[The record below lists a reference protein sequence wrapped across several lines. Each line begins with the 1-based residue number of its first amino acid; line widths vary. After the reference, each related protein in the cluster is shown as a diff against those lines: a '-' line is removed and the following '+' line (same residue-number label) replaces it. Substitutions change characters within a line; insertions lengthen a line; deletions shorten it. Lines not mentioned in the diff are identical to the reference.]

1 MVHPD
6 STDTLIWSL
15 GADLTPVR
23 RLAPPGQRMLVWLAI
38 VCTIALALTLVSD
51 VGAMI
56 RRLTAAY
63 DMWLAGVGSMLTALL
78 AATAALQLSLP
89 DRKPVWALLPLPTLL
104 LWIGASGMGCLR
116 PWSVAEAYPMPP
128 GQTEHCL
135 TFIVGLSVPL
145 SLGFIVMLRRGFSLR
160 PRLTAIVGGL
170 ACAAAAATLLNFIH
184 PYDAA
189 AADLAVHALAIAIV
203 IVANAIL
210 GGRILI
216 SNSESK
222 SSLAKDKAHVVKEHR
237 DQWSKHLRS

>member
-1 MVHPD
+1 
-6 STDTLIWSL
+6 LA
-15 GADLTPVR
+15 ADLTPVR
-23 RLAPPGQRMLVWLAI
+23 RLAPPGQRVLVWLAI
-38 VCTIALALTLVSD
+38 VCAVALALTLVSD

-56 RRLTAAY
+56 RRLMAAS

-128 GQTEHCL
+128 GQTEDYL
-135 TFIVGLSVPL
+135 IFILGLSVPL
-145 SLGFIVMLRRGFSLR
+145 SLVFIVMLRRGFSLR

-170 ACAAAAATLLNFIH
+170 ACASAAATLLNFIH

-189 AADLAVHALAIAIV
+189 ATDLTVHAFAVAIV
-203 IVANAIL
+203 IVANTIY
-210 GGRILI
+210 GGRLLMRKMHSPAG
-216 SNSESK
+216 SNCQ
-222 SSLAKDKAHVVKEHR
+222 R
-237 DQWSKHLRS
+237 F